1 MFYLL
6 SSRLIGYNYFGIK
19 FNMPTA

>member
-19 FNMPTA
+19 FNIPTA